1 MKTKLLFLITILSFS
16 SAFGQGFDKLL
27 YSKKDQ
33 ATYLIDQKIIANYE
47 LMKQLGSDHIA
58 KIEVWK
64 SAKKGIDQY
73 ADKYPN
79 LSEYGLII
87 IESKLKN
94 IPAKSQTEI
103 REFLHADPNTKVYV
117 DGYLLK
123 NDYLIATQSIT
134 EIEFISPNEQNL
146 NEEKIINVWTL
157 NKDIRL
163 GPLNIRQMKVKESS
177 NTIQ

>member
-16 SAFGQGFDKLL
+16 SSFGQDFDKLL

-33 ATYLIDQKIIANYE
+33 ATYLIDQKIIANFDV
-47 LMKQLGSDHIA
+47 MKQLGSDHIA

-64 SAKKGIDQY
+64 SVKKGIDQY

-94 IPAKSQTEI
+94 IPAKSQNEI
-103 REFLHADPNTKVYV
+103 REFLGADLNTKVYV